1 MDRGGNGAGDGSGA
15 PSSSVSLLGVLLLKQ
30 TSLLADA
37 AGHVRHLVVVAVS
50 DASAVERS
58 HQVMHLLAATNQ
70 RAKWKLVIRSLL
82 FDLTNFVCVGPDRL
96 EHSAH
101 AANEA
106 NLLLEDL
113 HAVLLGLGFLGLLV
127 LLLLLL
133 F

>member
-30 TSLLADA
+30 ASLLADA
-37 AGHVRHLVVVAVS
+37 AGHVRHLVVVAVG
-50 DASAVERS
+50 DASAVERG
-58 HQVMHLLAATNQ
+58 HQVVHLLAATNQ
-70 RAKWKLVIRSLL
+70 RAEWKLVIRSLL

-113 HAVLLGLGFLGLLV
+113 HAVLLGLGDLGLLV